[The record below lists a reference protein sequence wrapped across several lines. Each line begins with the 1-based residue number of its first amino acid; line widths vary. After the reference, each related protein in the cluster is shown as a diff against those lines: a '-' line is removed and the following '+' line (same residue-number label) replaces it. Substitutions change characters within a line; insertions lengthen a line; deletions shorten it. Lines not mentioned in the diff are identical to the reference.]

1 MTLKPGQFES
11 VVIFVIIMFSYTVG
25 GVGDDNIIMEV
36 ISSGKSMLILDNVS
50 KNKI

>member
-11 VVIFVIIMFSYTVG
+11 VVILAKIMFSYTVG

-36 ISSGKSMLILDNVS
+36 ISSGKSMLILVNVL